1 MEPFNSNSS
10 STRLIGTTGQKCRGM
25 KATLLGALLIIV
37 GADTSLAS
45 HVEEA
50 RIAGV
55 ISAVAIYADNRDFRP
70 LERFFAPETT
80 IDYTS
85 LWGGEPQ
92 RFAPSALM
100 DAWAGLL
107 PGFDATRHELSDIQV
122 EIGDDAATAQAKVRA
137 THWLGDRTWV
147 VAGSYNYELIRA
159 DTGWQVSRM
168 TFHLSDE
175 SGDRTL
181 VEEAA
186 AKIAG
191 AK

>member
-1 MEPFNSNSS
+1 MNRFCSASSWPQFN
-10 STRLIGTTGQKCRGM
+10 RKIQGA
-25 KATLLGALLIIV
+25 KAALLGAALFMII
-37 GADTSLAS
+37 GDDTSLAS
-45 HVEEA
+45 PADEA

-80 IDYTS
+80 LDYTS
-85 LWGGEPQ
+85 LWGGKPQ
-92 RFAPSALM
+92 SFAPSVLM
-100 DAWAGLL
+100 DAWARLL

-122 EIGDDAATAQAKVRA
+122 KIGGDTATAQARVRA

-147 VAGSYNYELIRA
+147 VAGSYDYALVRA
-159 DTGWQVSRM
+159 ATGWQVSRM
-168 TFHLSDE
+168 TLRLTDE
-175 SGDRTL
+175 SGDRTI

-186 AKIAG
+186 AKITD